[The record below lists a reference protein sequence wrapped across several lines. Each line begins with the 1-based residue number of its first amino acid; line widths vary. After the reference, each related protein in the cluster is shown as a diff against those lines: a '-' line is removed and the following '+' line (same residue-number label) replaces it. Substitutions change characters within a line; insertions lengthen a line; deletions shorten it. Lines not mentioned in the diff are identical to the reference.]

1 MRFTCETQYD
11 TKALAVM
18 VKVLRKTMKKRWSRF
33 SRIVG
38 WTIVGFGTL
47 SVLLCLALGVVD
59 ATTCFA
65 GAAVL
70 LLAALQIFEDRLNG
84 WIAKRQMIPGA
95 DRAVTVFS
103 EDGFVTTAAVG
114 KTEWRYDSI
123 TVAAETK
130 DFFVFAFGKNHGQL
144 HDKRALQGGTVE
156 EFRRFLEGRTGRP
169 VQWIQ

>member
-1 MRFTCETQYD
+1 MQFTCETQYD
-11 TKALAVM
+11 GKALAVM
-18 VKVLRKTMKKRWSRF
+18 AKVLRKTMKKRWSRF

-38 WTIVGFGTL
+38 WTIVGFGAL
-47 SVLLCLALGVVD
+47 SVLLSVALDAVD
-59 ATTCFA
+59 MTTFLA
-65 GAAVL
+65 GAGAL

-84 WIAKRQMIPGA
+84 WIAKKQMIPGA

-103 EDGFVTTAAVG
+103 EEGFVTTAAVG
-114 KTEWRYDSI
+114 RTEWRYDSI

-144 HDKRALQGGTVE
+144 HDKRALQGGTAE

-169 VQWIQ
+169 VLWIQ